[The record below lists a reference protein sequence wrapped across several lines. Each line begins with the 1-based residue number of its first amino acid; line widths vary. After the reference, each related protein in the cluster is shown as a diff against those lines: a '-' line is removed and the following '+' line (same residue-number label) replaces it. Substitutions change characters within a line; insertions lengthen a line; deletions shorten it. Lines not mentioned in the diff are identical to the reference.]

1 MVVTVDELERAGY
14 AERRASLTDRRARVI
29 SVTDAGKEVLAKAE
43 AIVAR
48 VYGDVLSG
56 LPADQRD
63 TFVSSLVA
71 LVEGRLSTPAVVS
84 TSVRRPRAPKL
95 R

>member
-1 MVVTVDELERAGY
+1 
-14 AERRASLTDRRARVI
+14 VI
-29 SVTDAGKEVLAKAE
+29 SVTDAGKEILAKAE

-56 LPADQRD
+56 LPPEQRD
-63 TFVSSLVA
+63 AFVTALVT
-71 LVEGRLSTPAVVS
+71 LVEGRLSVPAAVPTP
-84 TSVRRPRAPKL
+84 VRRPRAPKL